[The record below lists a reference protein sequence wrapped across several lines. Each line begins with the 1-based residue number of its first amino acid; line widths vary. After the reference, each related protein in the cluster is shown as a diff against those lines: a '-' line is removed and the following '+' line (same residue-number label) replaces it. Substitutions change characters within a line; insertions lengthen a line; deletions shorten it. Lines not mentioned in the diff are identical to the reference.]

1 MRLGQSSATAT
12 YCNIYAVSTAPA
24 PVLDILRFDYR
35 QLSRQQSIT
44 KTQTPATSFTSRL

>member
-12 YCNIYAVSTAPA
+12 YCNIYAVSTAP
-24 PVLDILRFDYR
+24 VLDILRFDYR

-44 KTQTPATSFTSRL
+44 ETQNPATSFTSRL